1 MLLAAVALLAACG
14 DSKKPAAG
22 PQLSHADYVRQ
33 ADAACQRADAALA
46 SLPQPAGMAQLPS
59 YAKQAADIVAAERQE
74 LQALQPPDADRA
86 KAGELGSA
94 MDDVAKAAEGL
105 IAVAGDGNVQDIE
118 AYVSRNRG
126 ADAKAKQL
134 AKELGMTIC
143 AKP

>member
-1 MLLAAVALLAACG
+1 
-14 DSKKPAAG
+14 
-22 PQLSHADYVRQ
+22 VRQ